1 MSPRG
6 PPLPSLE
13 WTGRARS
20 SRPLVDSS
28 VGGPSVVSPSVD
40 PSTAATALGHLSE
53 ASAALAADLRRQS
66 GVPFGASA
74 SNLASRRESRDVA
87 VDVFLDGVEESRDGV
102 AEE

>member
-20 SRPLVDSS
+20 TRPLMESS
-28 VGGPSVVSPSVD
+28 VGGPSVSPSA
-40 PSTAATALGHLSE
+40 AATALGHLSE
-53 ASAALAADLRRQS
+53 ASASLAADLRRQS
-66 GVPFGASA
+66 AVSLGASA
-74 SNLASRRESRDVA
+74 SNLASRRQSGDVA
-87 VDVFLDGVEESRDGV
+87 VDVHLDGVEESRDGV

>member
-6 PPLPSLE
+6 PALPSLE

-20 SRPLVDSS
+20 TRPLMETSI
-28 VGGPSVVSPSVD
+28 GGPSVVCPSVD

-74 SNLASRRESRDVA
+74 SNLASRRQSRDVA
-87 VDVFLDGVEESRDGV
+87 VDVHMDGVESLKGV
-102 AEE
+102 EE